1 MPLLNTSLPNL
12 AQGVSQQPDNLRYP
26 GQCDEQVNAW
36 STVVEGLVK
45 RPNSRFL
52 YDTDLGANVSS
63 NLFSHY
69 VDRDEQ
75 NKYVITYDSVNGLK
89 AFDLTANVK
98 TSIHINVPSI
108 AASNYLSTSNPL
120 QDLRALTIADST
132 FLVNTQKTI
141 QRNTD
146 EEFRTA
152 DLETDALVFVK
163 LGDYDKAY
171 SIFLSGKL
179 VPIGSSFPN
188 GSEHN
193 YTTHGDAPATYI
205 SGKAGHSDGKYA
217 DTEYIAKDLT
227 TCLTDYVSSAKA
239 VKSVNI
245 AGGSGWHPTGGS
257 SWRGTA
263 FTYEFFIDQYDSGT
277 GLLTASGAKG
287 WVIFGGDG
295 SVSSFE
301 LTHEGADYQ
310 PSNTS
315 GVNTK
320 YTIRQV
326 RQWTKRYFGNFKKH
340 QTRTD
345 IYDSSVTLD
354 STGAVIAT
362 VNPLS
367 ITFPI
372 TLSINVP
379 GDFVG
384 VTVTQQGSVIKISN
398 TIDFQIR
405 VSDGLA
411 NQGLGVI
418 YKEVDS
424 ITDLPKSCFNR
435 FRVKVIGEAELEQDD
450 YYVQFKTKDNEDYGE
465 GSWIETSGWNSDLTS
480 ADKLSGID
488 SAIDIE
494 TMPVRLIPS
503 PATGKITSFDLQLIN
518 WTQRESGDD
527 YTNPYPS
534 FVSESGQFVT
544 YSGSNYSCIK
554 SHTSSGS
561 ILPTNTTYWKAQ
573 TTVPSNTKEW
583 ASGIEYLKGA
593 EKRINDIFF
602 FKNRLGLLTNDSIVF
617 SEADEYF
624 NFFRTTTQTLLDSAP
639 IDVGISHTKISLL
652 KYAQAFQE
660 KLMLFS
666 AKTQFVL
673 RGRDLLT
680 PKTVTISPV
689 TEYDVS
695 ESIRPLALSS
705 HIYFNFKRNSFEG
718 LLEYTVDN
726 NTETYGATEI
736 TEQVNKYIPS
746 NIVRME
752 GSASENMIIVQ
763 TDSDYKKL
771 FVYKYFWQGREKIQ
785 SSWMTFT
792 FNKDVRSFYFIE
804 STLYVITTDSDG
816 TYLEKIPMEN
826 GLVDTG
832 KNYALLLDHRVDGNS
847 SYVGLGGWYP
857 TGTPTPLS
865 INGTNLTNVSLIV
878 GANGFQFKSGMSFYT
893 KNGNKRTLTIDNADP
908 TRAAVS
914 GLIASF
920 VSYSS
925 HVTHNN
931 KTYKC
936 TQNHT
941 ADAAKE
947 PGVGA
952 NWEDYWSE
960 ITTTI
965 QALAWSLTTP
975 YITGGLYLC
984 TTGHT
989 SSPTILPDA
998 AGSLYWNDA
1007 TGLIDSAPEWSPNG
1021 YEYISQYDFFV
1032 GFEYDMLYRF
1042 SKQNLK
1048 QPTERGGRSA
1058 SDYTYQTIRNGS
1070 IEYSETGHF
1079 NVEVTP
1085 KFRDTYTYTYNPSL
1099 LASVSTLNKFTPETG
1114 FFKFAV
1120 QAQPNDATIEIKS
1133 SSALPVKLLSAEFES
1148 TIISRSRRYG
1158 G

>member
-1 MPLLNTSLPNL
+1 MPLLNTSIPNL

-69 VDRDEQ
+69 VDRDDQ

-171 SIFLSGKL
+171 SIFLSGQL
-179 VPIGSSFPN
+179 VPVSSSLA
-188 GSEHN
+188 SEHD

-205 SGKAGHSDGKYA
+205 SGRAGHSDGKYA

-245 AGGSGWHPTGGS
+245 AGGSGWTPTGGS

-263 FTYEFFIDQYDSGT
+263 YTYEFFIDQYDSGT

-287 WVIFGGDG
+287 WVVFGGNG
-295 SVSSFE
+295 SVSSFQ

-310 PSNTS
+310 PSNTA

-326 RQWTKRYFGNFKKH
+326 REWTKRYFGNFKKQQH
-340 QTRTD
+340 RSAFT
-345 IYDSSVTLD
+345 DSSVTLD

-367 ITFPI
+367 ITFPT

-602 FKNRLGLLTNDSIVF
+602 FKNRLGLLTNDTIVF

-639 IDVGISHTKISLL
+639 IDVGISHTKISIL

-673 RGRDLLT
+673 RGGDLLT

-763 TDSDYKKL
+763 SDSDYKKL

-804 STLYVITTDSDG
+804 STLHIITTDSDG

-832 KNYALLLDHRVDGNS
+832 KNYSLLLDHRVDGNS

-878 GANGFQFKSGMSFYT
+878 GSNGFEFKSGMSFYT

-920 VSYSS
+920 VSY
-925 HVTHNN
+925 
-931 KTYKC
+931 
-936 TQNHT
+936 
-941 ADAAKE
+941 E
-947 PGVGA
+947 
-952 NWEDYWSE
+952 
-960 ITTTI
+960 
-965 QALAWSLTTP
+965 
-975 YITGGLYLC
+975 GGLYLC
-984 TTGHT
+984 TVGHT
-989 SSPTILPDA
+989 SSSSILPTNTA
-998 AGSLYWNDA
+998 YWNDA
-1007 TGLIDSAPEWSPNG
+1007 TGLIDSAPAWSPNG

>member
-1 MPLLNTSLPNL
+1 MPLLNTSIPNL

-52 YDTDLGANVSS
+52 YDTDLGANINS

-69 VDRDEQ
+69 VDRDDQ

-98 TSIHINVPSI
+98 TSIHINAPSV
-108 AASNYLSTSNPL
+108 AASNYLSATNPL

-132 FLVNTQKTI
+132 FLVNTQKTVGTTTLPF
-141 QRNTD
+141 N
-146 EEFRTA
+146 A
-152 DLETDALVFVK
+152 LEKEALIFVK
-163 LGDYDKAY
+163 LGDYEKAY
-171 SIFLSGKL
+171 SIYLDGQL
-179 VPIGSSFPN
+179 VPLASSLHDHHDY
-188 GSEHN
+188 SSSS
-193 YTTHGDAPATYI
+193 HGNTGVQASTYVSGPADVEPK
-205 SGKAGHSDGKYA
+205 GNHA
-217 DTEYIAKDLT
+217 DTEFIARDLT
-227 TCLTDYVSSAKA
+227 TCLEERFPT
-239 VKSVNI
+239 SVNTVT
-245 AGGSGWHPTGGS
+245 AVTVANGGSGFIKHPSYGDALYKVEVTIKQSSGLGGNPAEVAKGEAVIDSSGVITGVNLTHGGS
-257 SWRGTA
+257 NFAAAGS
-263 FTYEFFIDQYDSGT
+263 ISG
-277 GLLTASGAKG
+277 
-287 WVIFGGDG
+287 
-295 SVSSFE
+295 SSFQFEFKE
-301 LTHEGADYQ
+301 LVYPLAYNMWMGVHSTLTTAVT
-310 PSNTS
+310 PTTS
-315 GVNTK
+315 GW
-320 YTIRQV
+320 TITVAASNVYSVERQGSIIKIKNKLDKDFQV
-326 RQWTKRYFGNFKKH
+326 R
-340 QTRTD
+340 
-345 IYDSSVTLD
+345 VT
-354 STGAVIAT
+354 
-362 VNPLS
+362 
-367 ITFPI
+367 
-372 TLSINVP
+372 
-379 GDFVG
+379 
-384 VTVTQQGSVIKISN
+384 
-398 TIDFQIR
+398 
-405 VSDGLA
+405 DGLA
-411 NQGLGVI
+411 DQGLGVI

-424 ITDLPKSCFNR
+424 ITDLPKSCFNN
-435 FRVKVIGEAELEQDD
+435 FRVKIIGDSELDQDD
-450 YYVQFKTKDNEDYGE
+450 YYVSFKTKDGEDFGE
-465 GSWIETSGWNSDLTS
+465 GSWVETIGWQQDGSSTGTTSNIAADLNRT
-480 ADKLSGID
+480 L
-488 SAIDIE
+488 
-494 TMPVRLIPS
+494 MPVRLIPS
-503 PATGKITSFDLQLIN
+503 PATGKITSLTLQTVD
-518 WTQRESGDD
+518 WKSRTAGDD
-527 YTNPYPS
+527 NSNPLPS
-534 FVSESGQFVT
+534 FA
-544 YSGSNYSCIK
+544 N
-554 SHTSSGS
+554 
-561 ILPTNTTYWKAQ
+561 N
-573 TTVPSNTKEW
+573 
-583 ASGIEYLKGA
+583 
-593 EKRINDIFF
+593 RINDIFF
-602 FKNRLGLLTNDSIVF
+602 FKNRLGLLTNDTIVF

-673 RGRDLLT
+673 RGGDLLT

-695 ESIRPLALSS
+695 DSIRPLALSS
-705 HIYFNFKRNSFEG
+705 HIYFNFKRNNFEG

-726 NTETYGATEI
+726 NTETYGAAEI

-752 GSASENMIIVQ
+752 GSAAENMIIVQ
-763 TDSDYKKL
+763 SDSDFNKL

-785 SSWMTFT
+785 SSWMSFSFT
-792 FNKDVRSFYFIE
+792 RKVISFKFIE

-816 TYLEKIPMEN
+816 TYLEEIPMEN

-832 KNYALLLDHRVDGNS
+832 KNYSLLLDGRVDGNS

-857 TGTPTPLS
+857 IGSAPLS
-865 INGTNLTNVSLIV
+865 INGTNVTNVSLIV
-878 GANGFQFKSGMSFYT
+878 GANGFEFQSGMSFYT
-893 KNGNKRTLTIDNADP
+893 KNGNKRTLTIDNADR

-920 VSYSS
+920 VSY
-925 HVTHNN
+925 
-931 KTYKC
+931 
-936 TQNHT
+936 
-941 ADAAKE
+941 E
-947 PGVGA
+947 
-952 NWEDYWSE
+952 
-960 ITTTI
+960 
-965 QALAWSLTTP
+965 
-975 YITGGLYLC
+975 GGLYLC
-984 TTGHT
+984 TVGHT
-989 SSPTILPDA
+989 SSSSILPTNTA
-998 AGSLYWNDA
+998 YWNNA
-1007 TGLIDSAPEWSPNG
+1007 AGLIDSAPAWSPNG

>member
-1 MPLLNTSLPNL
+1 MPLLNTSIPNL

-26 GQCDEQVNAW
+26 GQCDEQINAW

-52 YDTDLGANVSS
+52 YDTDLGADISS
-63 NLFSHY
+63 NLFTHF
-69 VDRDEQ
+69 VDRDDQ
-75 NKYVITYDSVNGLK
+75 NKYAITYDSVNGLK
-89 AFDLTANVK
+89 AFDVTQGVK
-98 TSIHINVPSI
+98 TSIHVNMPSI
-108 AASNYLSTSNPL
+108 AASTYLSVSGTPNPL
-120 QDLRALTIADST
+120 QDLRALTVADST

-141 QRNTD
+141 AKDTTLKTPSLD
-146 EEFRTA
+146 YE
-152 DLETDALVFVK
+152 ALIFVK
-163 LGDYDKAY
+163 LGDYQKSYNIYIDDA
-171 SIFLSGKL
+171 L
-179 VPIGSSFPN
+179 VPLASSLQDHHDY
-188 GSEHN
+188 SSSS
-193 YTTHGDAPATYI
+193 HGNSGVQASTYVSGPADVEPK
-205 SGKAGHSDGKYA
+205 GNHA
-217 DTEYIAKDLT
+217 DTAFIAKDLADCISEFT
-227 TCLTDYVSSAKA
+227 TTATQMSSIAISGGTGFPVSEYRSTTKY
-239 VKSVNI
+239 
-245 AGGSGWHPTGGS
+245 
-257 SWRGTA
+257 
-263 FTYEFFIDQYDSGT
+263 TYEFLITQTDAASNI
-277 GLLTASGAKG
+277 TATGAKG
-287 WVIFGGDG
+287 TLSFTSNGTY
-295 SVSSFE
+295 SSHD
-301 LTHEGADYQ
+301 LTHGG
-310 PSNTS
+310 SNYVPTS
-315 GVNTK
+315 TVGITTN
-320 YTIRQV
+320 YTIRQHKTV
-326 RQWTKRYFGNFKKH
+326 QSVKYNIFRQSKPVFNTS
-340 QTRTD
+340 TID
-345 IYDSSVTLD
+345 ITSANAAGYGYGFPTFTPTIPGS
-354 STGAVIAT
+354 GASGLT
-362 VNPLS
+362 VE
-367 ITFPI
+367 
-372 TLSINVP
+372 VK
-379 GDFVG
+379 D
-384 VTVTQQGSVIKISN
+384 SVIKITNPN
-398 TIDFQIR
+398 TDFSVR

-411 NQGLGVI
+411 DRGIGAI

-424 ITDLPKSCFNR
+424 ITDLPKSCFNG
-435 FRVKVIGEAELEQDD
+435 FRVKVVGDAELDQDD
-450 YYVQFKTKDNEDYGE
+450 YYVRFESKDKEDYGE
-465 GSWIETSGWNSDLTS
+465 GSWIETVGWTNDGISSSDKSL
-480 ADKLSGID
+480 GIETTLD
-488 SAIDIE
+488 ST
-494 TMPVRLIPS
+494 TMPVRLIPDQ
-503 PATGKITSFDLQLIN
+503 ATGKITSLTLKTVEWN
-518 WTQRESGDD
+518 VRTSGDD
-527 YTNPYPS
+527 YSNPFPS
-534 FVSESGQFVT
+534 F
-544 YSGSNYSCIK
+544 
-554 SHTSSGS
+554 
-561 ILPTNTTYWKAQ
+561 TNT
-573 TTVPSNTKEW
+573 V
-583 ASGIEYLKGA
+583 
-593 EKRINDIFF
+593 INDIFF
-602 FKNRLGLLTNDSIVF
+602 FKNRLGLLTNDTVVF

-673 RGRDLLT
+673 RGADLLT

-705 HIYFNFKRNSFEG
+705 HIYFNFKRNNFEG

-726 NTETYGATEI
+726 NTETYSAAEI

-752 GSASENMIIVQ
+752 GSAAENMIIVQ
-763 TDSDYKKL
+763 SDSDFNKL
-771 FVYKYFWQGREKIQ
+771 FLYKYFWQGREKIQ
-785 SSWMTFT
+785 SSWMSFSFT
-792 FNKDVRSFYFIE
+792 RKVISFKFIE

-826 GLVDTG
+826 GLSDTG
-832 KNYALLLDHRVDGNS
+832 KDYALLLDGRVDGNS

-857 TGTPTPLS
+857 KGSTPLS
-865 INGTNLTNVSLIV
+865 INSTTVTNVSLIV
-878 GANGFQFKSGMSFYT
+878 GANGFKFQNGMSFYT

-931 KTYKC
+931 KIYKC
-936 TQNHT
+936 IQNHT
-941 ADAAKE
+941 ADSAKE

-952 NWEDYWSE
+952 DWEEYWIE

-965 QALAWSLTTP
+965 QPLSWSLSTS

-998 AGSLYWNDA
+998 AGSFYWNNA
-1007 TGLIDSAPEWSPNG
+1007 SGLIDSAPAWSPDG

-1085 KFRDTYTYTYNPSL
+1085 KFRDTFTYTYNPAL

-1158 G
+1158 S